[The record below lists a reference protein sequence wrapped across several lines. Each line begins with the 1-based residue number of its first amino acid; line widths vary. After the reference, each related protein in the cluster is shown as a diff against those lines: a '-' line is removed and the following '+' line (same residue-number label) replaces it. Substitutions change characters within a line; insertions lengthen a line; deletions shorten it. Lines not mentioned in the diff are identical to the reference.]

1 MPLNNLLPL
10 FLGGF
15 NGFLLGL
22 FRQFLTGRLFQRS
35 NKLLLVLERADVV
48 LLLGVDQGRALER
61 LVIDAGFQLVE
72 QVDHVLLGHVEGDA
86 LGFGHLLQLD
96 HGEVMQPAAR
106 RNLLELVRQLLRLLE
121 GRLFLRQELD
131 QVILGA
137 EQADLMFLELGI
149 ESGSGD
155 SGVVHTRLRRV
166 EQMDEVAFG
175 PGDGDA
181 VLLGQGLELLHAQS
195 VQVGDLSAFEG
206 GLELRLL
213 GGLGFRL
220 LFDGLGRD
228 DARGGFS
235 RGFGQ
240 ARDLVSGC
248 GTRSCR

>member
-1 MPLNNLLPL
+1 MSFEYLLRQTVRSRERRFRIFHRREEVGVSCGGLRHDHLCSGL
-10 FLGGF
+10 FDSLFRLVDCGLLGCF
-15 NGFLLGL
+15 ESFLLGL
-22 FRQFLTGRLFQRS
+22 FRQFLTGRLFQRLD
-35 NKLLLVLERADVV
+35 KLLLVLERADVV

-131 QVILGA
+131 QVVLGA

-149 ESGSGD
+149 ERGSGEA
-155 SGVVHTRLRRV
+155 GVVHARLRRV
-166 EQMDEVAFG
+166 EQMDEVGFG

-181 VLLGQGLELLHAQS
+181 VLLGQGLELLHA
-195 VQVGDLSAFEG
+195 
-206 GLELRLL
+206 
-213 GGLGFRL
+213 
-220 LFDGLGRD
+220 
-228 DARGGFS
+228 
-235 RGFGQ
+235 
-240 ARDLVSGC
+240 
-248 GTRSCR
+248 